1 MIRARDLAIGYGG
14 QPLQTGLDFDVAP
27 GELFMILG
35 GSGCGKST
43 LLRTLVGLLPPVKG
57 TMEVAGLTSPASH
70 RERPRFGVMF
80 QLGALFGSMTLEQN
94 VSLPLEAWT
103 DLDPATVRE
112 VALSKLALVGLEGAG
127 DKLPSEISGGMN
139 KRASIAR
146 ALALDP
152 PLLFLDEPSAGLD
165 PISAASLDDL
175 ILSLRDDHGT
185 AVVIVTHEL
194 ASIFRLRGRCLMLD
208 REAGT
213 SIALGTPEELRDH
226 PPHPTVRSF
235 FRREAEAAN
244 P

>member
-1 MIRARDLAIGYGG
+1 VIRAQGLTVGYGR
-14 QPLQTGLDFDVAP
+14 QAVQTGLDFEVEA

-43 LLRTLVGLLPPVKG
+43 LLRTLVGLLPPLG
-57 TMEVAGLTSPASH
+57 GAMEVAGLTRPAEH
-70 RERPRFGVMF
+70 RGRPRFGVMF
-80 QLGALFGSMTLEQN
+80 QMGALFGSMTLEQN
-94 VSLPLEAWT
+94 VSLPLEVWT
-103 DLDPATVRE
+103 DLDARTIRE

-165 PISAASLDDL
+165 PVSSASLDEL
-175 ILSLRDDHGT
+175 ILSLCHDHGST
-185 AVVIVTHEL
+185 VVIVTHEL
-194 ASIFRLRGRCLMLD
+194 PSIFRLGGRCLMLD

-226 PPHPTVRSF
+226 PPHPAVRAF
-235 FRREAEAAN
+235 FRREAEVT